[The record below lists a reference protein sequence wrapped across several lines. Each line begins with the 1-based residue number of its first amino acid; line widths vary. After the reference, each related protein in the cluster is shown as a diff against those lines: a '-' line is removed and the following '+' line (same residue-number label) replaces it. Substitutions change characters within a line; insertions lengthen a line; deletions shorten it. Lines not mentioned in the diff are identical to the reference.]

1 MPESDALR
9 DRLERLARRRAAH
22 FAGRDDLAAVAIT
35 GSVARGRIWAGSDV
49 DLWAFSRSG
58 EQAFHDGV
66 EDGIYWEIDIA
77 PLSSLEIPIGPE
89 TGLHPP
95 RVTDQ
100 DEISMVEALA
110 GCEIVK
116 DDTGALYRVQQV
128 VNARVGDWRWLRRRA
143 GRYRS
148 YGRGFLEGLHYAP
161 PIDAIV
167 LAREAA
173 TRYGIAAYWM
183 RAGTLLTSA
192 MRIPEQLAHAPEIH
206 RLYREIFSLNGEE
219 GWEQFL
225 QAYRALPISIQE
237 ATLADLQREAL
248 PTARRGYH
256 DGALRYMRSVLGDR
270 REVEALQPLLVPGG
284 NLETRRRRILRQ
296 TEALLELCEL

>member
-1 MPESDALR
+1 MAEQENHPARLR
-9 DRLERLARRRAAH
+9 RLAQAKAAH
-22 FAGRDDLAAVAIT
+22 FAERDDLAAVAIT
-35 GSVARGRIWAGSDV
+35 GSVARGRLWAGSDV
-49 DLWAFSRSG
+49 DLWAFSKSG
-58 EQAFHDGV
+58 EEAFHDGV
-66 EDGIYWEIDIA
+66 EEGIYWEIDIA

-110 GCEIVK
+110 GCQIVK
-116 DDTGALYRVQQV
+116 DETGALYRVQQAI
-128 VNARVGDWRWLRRRA
+128 NARVGDWRWLRRRA
-143 GRYRS
+143 GRYLS
-148 YGRGFLEGLHYAP
+148 YGRGFVESLHYAP
-161 PIDAIV
+161 PLDAIV

-183 RAGTLLTSA
+183 GAGALLTSA

-225 QAYRALPISIQE
+225 QAYRMLPITIQE

-248 PTARRGYH
+248 PTARRGYY

-270 REVEALQPLLVPGG
+270 REAEPVQPLLVPGG
-284 NLETRRRRILRQ
+284 NLEVRRRRVLRQ
-296 TEALLELCEL
+296 VEALLELCEP